1 MNHLCLHIVCSSLL
15 FHNIEM
21 NNPKISIEV
30 EYDIYSQGDKFCSPC
45 HMTFYIDQSDDALYR
60 IMYWGI
66 IEFILPVQKDQSKR
80 LPIELCVWDLAGD
93 ECYKAT
99 HHCFFTPNSLYL
111 VVWDLWS
118 LAKDMEKIG
127 KLLYSIEV
135 SLFPCCSWFC
145 S

>member
-1 MNHLCLHIVCSSLL
+1 MDLI
-15 FHNIEM
+15 
-21 NNPKISIEV
+21 
-30 EYDIYSQGDKFCSPC
+30 
-45 HMTFYIDQSDDALYR
+45 
-60 IMYWGI
+60 
-66 IEFILPVQKDQSKR
+66 ILPLQKDQSKR

-135 SLFPCCSWFC
+135 STYYMVLHYKIFQ
-145 S
+145 

>member
-1 MNHLCLHIVCSSLL
+1 MI
-15 FHNIEM
+15 I
-21 NNPKISIEV
+21 
-30 EYDIYSQGDKFCSPC
+30 DI
-45 HMTFYIDQSDDALYR
+45 
-60 IMYWGI
+60 
-66 IEFILPVQKDQSKR
+66 ILPVQKDQSKR
-80 LPIELCVWDLAGD
+80 LPIELCVWDLSGD

-135 SLFPCCSWFC
+135 SLFQCCSWIC
-145 S
+145 SIHVLLMH